1 MLIFKIFIIDLPLKD
16 HDCFFLSNLL
26 GFVVLCVRYK
36 IWEAKIDY
44 LHVVLP
50 VNLQCAGLK
59 IYKKK
64 SILNFKTKKKKKRTP
79 YKIVGKKGP
88 YKIVGKRTIKN

>member
-1 MLIFKIFIIDLPLKD
+1 VFGI
-16 HDCFFLSNLL
+16 
-26 GFVVLCVRYK
+26 K

-64 SILNFKTKKKKKRTP
+64 VYFDFISRTKKKRTP

-88 YKIVGKRTIKN
+88 YINSRKKDHKN